1 MVKASPSMSTAEK
14 LMTAEEFAAR
24 PAPCDDSREELV
36 EGRVVVAPPPG
47 AEHGGL
53 VARLAGRLDIW
64 ASERK
69 IGRATGESGYV
80 IRRGPDSVRGPD
92 VSFISAER
100 LIDGRLPRTYLEG
113 APDLA
118 VEIVSPGD
126 RAGEI
131 NRKVA
136 EYLESGAKRVWV
148 VWPETQ
154 TVTIYRPDGTARTFG
169 ADDVLTSAEASFSVE
184 GFILLV
190 RDIFA

>member
-1 MVKASPSMSTAEK
+1 MSTAQK

-24 PAPCDDSREELV
+24 PAPFDDSREELV

-53 VARLAGRLDIW
+53 VARLAGRLDLW
-64 ASERK
+64 ASQHK

-92 VSFISAER
+92 VSFISAGR
-100 LIDGRLPRTYLEG
+100 LPGGALPRTYLEG

-131 NRKVA
+131 NRKVE
-136 EYLESGAKRVWV
+136 EYLEAGSRRVWV
-148 VWPETQ
+148 VWPETRTL
-154 TVTIYRPDGTARTFG
+154 TVHQPGGSARTLG
-169 ADDVLTSAEASFSVE
+169 IGDILVSDDASFSVE
-184 GFILLV
+184 GFQLPIAEL
-190 RDIFA
+190 FA